1 MGLVTCEAAA
11 MARMAISDG
20 EMPVMGLEELTAHL
34 AGCEECRQEPELS
47 DALAD
52 LFKLQKRR
60 DVSSDL
66 WPAISERLAV
76 TSARPTATRWPIF
89 LAIGLLLFIFKL
101 VEMIPEHELGV
112 LFKLAPLFVIVILFA
127 CVKENPFKISL
138 ELTLEGD
145 R

>member
-1 MGLVTCEAAA
+1 
-11 MARMAISDG
+11 MAIRDH
-20 EMPVMGLEELTAHL
+20 ETAVMSPEEITAHL
-34 AGCEECRQEPELS
+34 DVCDECRQEIEPLV
-47 DALAD
+47 ALGD

-60 DVSSDL
+60 DVSADL

-76 TSARPTATRWPIF
+76 NRSRSDLKWPVF
-89 LAIGLLLFIFKL
+89 LALGLMLLIFKL

-112 LFKLAPLFVIVILFA
+112 LFKLVPLFVLAILFA